1 MEKIKELMSIIFGS
15 RLLIDGKTRTF
26 VKVPT
31 CLSVLAGLRS
41 LWLAAL
47 TALLVVAFGMKASII
62 KN

>member
-15 RLLIDGKTRTF
+15 QLLIDGKTRTF
-26 VKVPT
+26 VKVPMWLAVLPG
-31 CLSVLAGLRS
+31 LSS